1 MKLFIEPMD
10 VWLFRDGRPFNRGTD
25 HLARTVFP
33 PLPTVMQGVIR
44 THHIERNGGIPA
56 YLERRLPEVEK
67 VIGEPGEPPPDAFH
81 LRGPFVARWLGVSA
95 SSHDVDLYF
104 PLPADAYLDDNTYRT
119 LELRPPEGG
128 VITDL
133 GQSSLLWPRAGRQ
146 PIKQEEAE
154 GGIWL
159 NLSALEA
166 YLRAGEIPKGCTTTG
181 SRLFARERRIGIQ
194 RDDRR
199 RATVEQMLYETE
211 FIRLRDSVGLYIE
224 VEGVDGWP
232 DRGVLG
238 IGGEGRSGRYE
249 QVRAAPDIRHPI
261 DANAKRFKIVFLTPA
276 YFKQGWRA
284 DDWKSLLGAD
294 VVFQGAAVNRPIT
307 LGGFD
312 QAKKRQ
318 KPARR
323 YVPAGS
329 VYFFEGT
336 PPLHLKSITQDG
348 ANIGFGQF
356 IIGGW

>member
-1 MKLFIEPMD
+1 MKLFIEPID
-10 VWLFRDGRPFNRGTD
+10 VWLFRDGRPFDRGTD

-67 VIGEPGEPPPDAFH
+67 VVGEPGGSPPDTFR
-81 LRGPFVARWLGVSA
+81 LQGPFVARRLDVPGNP
-95 SSHDVDLYF
+95 HDVDFYF
-104 PLPADAYLDDNTYRT
+104 PLPADTYLDGDTYRALKLRE
-119 LELRPPEGG
+119 LEDG

-133 GQSSLLWPRAGRQ
+133 GQSPLLWPKDDRQ
-146 PIKQEEAE
+146 PTREEKAE

-159 NLSALEA
+159 NLSALET
-166 YLRAGEIPKGCTTTG
+166 YLREGEIPKERTTAG
-181 SRLFARERRIGIQ
+181 SCLFTRERRIGIQ

-199 RATVEQMLYETE
+199 RATAEQMLYEAE
-211 FIRLRDSVGLYIE
+211 FIRLCESVGLYVEI
-224 VEGVDGWP
+224 EGVGGWP
-232 DRGVLG
+232 DQGVLG

-249 QVRAAPDIRHPI
+249 QVLVPEIHHII
-261 DANAKRFKIVFLTPA
+261 DPNAQGFRIIFLSPA
-276 YFKQGWRA
+276 YFKQGWQA
-284 DDWKSLLGAD
+284 DDWRSLLGTD
-294 VVFQGAAVNRPIT
+294 VGFKGAAVNRPIT

-318 KPARR
+318 KSARR
-323 YVPAGS
+323 YVPVGS
-329 VYFFEGT
+329 VYFFEGK

-356 IIGGW
+356 IVGGW